1 MKSVLLG
8 IALLSSASAADPNA
22 AAQTQLARCHSKC
35 QDRFLR
41 QKSNEDLYTSIS
53 ACKAACAE
61 REFELQVVD
70 ATHVAAYDV
79 EWDDIKNKTKEAAG
93 KAKDAATD
101 AADKGKDW
109 FDKTFHG
116 NSGPSTK
123 PVFFLAGLCGM
134 LIVPF
139 Y

>member
-22 AAQTQLARCHSKC
+22 AAQTQLARCHSQC
-35 QDRFLR
+35 QDRFLW
-41 QKSNEDLYTSIS
+41 QKSNGELHTSMS

-61 REFELQVVD
+61 REFGLQVVD
-70 ATHVAAYDV
+70 ATHVTVHDV
-79 EWDDIKNKTKEAAG
+79 DWDDFKNKTKEAAG

-101 AADKGKDW
+101 TADKTKDW
-109 FDKTFHG
+109 FDKTFG

-123 PVFFLAGLCGM
+123 PVFFLAVLCGM